1 MGWVVI
7 SVVFIKPYFYVTIA
21 VETDHGLADLEQ
33 PNFAIAV
40 IESSEALAE
49 EVERLL
55 QAEVVKVGRSDGH
68 ALDHNF
74 EDVPAP
80 AQVRGMVLHVLHCV
94 SLDQSVVLHSTV
106 VIDIVFLEEIGH
118 GLDADMV
125 CLCLLVAITI
135 PVDLCSLVVSANVLP
150 LLLDVLQHLHG
161 SRPVAAHYNHS
172 IQTILRAVFTNRPS
186 YYPQT
191 RTKALK

>member
-21 VETDHGLADLEQ
+21 VEADHGLADLEQ
-33 PNFAIAV
+33 ANFAIAV

-55 QAEVVKVGRSDGH
+55 QAKVVKVGRSDGH
-68 ALDHNF
+68 ALDHDL
-74 EDVPAP
+74 EDVPAS
-80 AQVRGMVLHVLHCV
+80 AQVGGMVLHVLHCV
-94 SLDQSVVLHSTV
+94 SLDQSVVLHSSV
-106 VIDIVFLEEIGH
+106 VIDIVFLEEIGL

-125 CLCLLVAITI
+125 RLCLLVTISI
-135 PVDLCSLVVSANVLP
+135 PVDLCSLVVGANVLP

-172 IQTILRAVFTNRPS
+172 IQTIVRTVFT
-186 YYPQT
+186 
-191 RTKALK
+191 K